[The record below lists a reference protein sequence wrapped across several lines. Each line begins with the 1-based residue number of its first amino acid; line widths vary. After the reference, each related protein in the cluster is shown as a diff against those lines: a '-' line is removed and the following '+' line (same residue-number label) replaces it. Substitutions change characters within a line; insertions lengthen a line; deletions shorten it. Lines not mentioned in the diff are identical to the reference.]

1 MKALQD
7 FTEHI
12 IRLNR
17 ERGVDEELIG
27 NKLWID
33 FFHRDVE
40 EKFNRKISKSLV
52 KHIVKITK

>member
-7 FTEHI
+7 FTKHI
-12 IRLNR
+12 IHLNR
-17 ERGVDEELIG
+17 KHGVGEELIG

-33 FFHRDVE
+33 CFHRDVE
-40 EKFNRKISKSLV
+40 ERFNRKISKSLV